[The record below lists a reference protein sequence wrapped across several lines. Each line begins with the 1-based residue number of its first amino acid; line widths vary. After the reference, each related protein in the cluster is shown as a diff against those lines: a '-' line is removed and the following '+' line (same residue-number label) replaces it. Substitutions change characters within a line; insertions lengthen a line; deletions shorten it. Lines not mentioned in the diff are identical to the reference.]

1 LFFPVLRYAK
11 VPTQVS
17 AIPRVSMGSIDSS
30 NRSLTPVARDY
41 FAYLGTNLPQ
51 QCASDEFYF
60 LPRAEAAREH
70 LGAIDDLRPEKID
83 DHLRYVETL
92 VQELSSLEG
101 PRSLEEEAD
110 RSLLEQSM
118 KGFIREFKHAEV
130 WRTDPTLYVKIPL
143 FATDRILSR
152 GDGAPDDR
160 TEEDFF
166 TVFGQIPSFLKQ
178 AMRNLSSPSEIGLR
192 VAYDMALDALQF
204 FNRDLEPFLLDVL
217 GAGQELLLR
226 YEKAV
231 AAWDQ
236 FRREL
241 ARLPTKGSFAI
252 GADGLREIFDL
263 SLGYQKSP
271 DEILDVA
278 QRAYDAV
285 ERKLNELAKKI
296 DNTKTWNRIIYE
308 GSPSTSSAPGLLRLF
323 EGEVER
329 LRDFLSS
336 KEVLTFPSKEV
347 LLVRETPLY
356 LKSLRATAS
365 YRAPLTGDTG
375 GPGIFY
381 ITPLQNDLEIISA
394 HCPYLSAHETYPGH
408 HLLDHHRVHHPNP
421 IRRQVESPLFY
432 EGWACY
438 SEQLLDELGYTNQ
451 PRQHL
456 IQLKR
461 QLWRTLRAVLDVK
474 LQTER
479 IGLMEAAREIEN
491 LGFSPERAQRQV
503 RRFALTPGYQSCYFI
518 GSHEILRLRDQYA
531 PQLGIK
537 IFHDTLLEGGQI
549 PFHLAE
555 RRLQERISG
564 ND

>member
-1 LFFPVLRYAK
+1 
-11 VPTQVS
+11 
-17 AIPRVSMGSIDSS
+17 MGSIDSS
-30 NRSLTPVARDY
+30 KRSLARVARDY
-41 FAYLGTNLPQ
+41 FAYIGTNLPQ

-70 LGAIDDLRPEKID
+70 PATIDDLSPGKID

-101 PRSLEEEAD
+101 PQGLEEEID

-118 KGFIREFKHAEV
+118 KGFVREFEDAEV
-130 WRTDPTLYVKIPL
+130 WRCDPTLYIKIPL

-152 GDGAPDDR
+152 GDGLPDDR
-160 TEEDFF
+160 TEEDLF

-178 AMRNLSSPSEIGLR
+178 AIRNLSSPSEIGLR
-192 VAYDMALDALQF
+192 VAHDMAVDALQF

-236 FRREL
+236 FRSEL
-241 ARLPTKGSFAI
+241 ARLPANGSFAI
-252 GADGLREIFDL
+252 GEDGLRKVFTLCL
-263 SLGYQKSP
+263 SYQKP
-271 DEILDVA
+271 TDEILELA
-278 QRAYDAV
+278 QRAYDAT
-285 ERKLNELAKKI
+285 ERKLKELAKKI
-296 DNTKTWNRIIYE
+296 DGTKTWSRIMYE
-308 GSPSTSSAPGLLRLF
+308 GLPSTSSAPGLLRLF
-323 EGEVER
+323 EREVER
-329 LRDFLSS
+329 LKDFLSS
-336 KEVLTFPSKEV
+336 KEVLTFPLREE
-347 LLVRETPLY
+347 LLVRETPSY

-365 YRAPLTGDTG
+365 YRAPLTGDSG

-381 ITPLQNDLEIISA
+381 ITPLENDLQIISA

-421 IRRQVESPLFY
+421 IRRQVESALFY

-451 PRQHL
+451 PRQQL

-461 QLWRTLRAVLDVK
+461 QLWRALRAVLDVK

-479 IGLMEAAREIEN
+479 IGLMEAARQIEN

-518 GSHEILRLRDQYA
+518 GSHEILRLRNRFA
-531 PQLGIK
+531 PRLGLK
-537 IFHDTLLEGGQI
+537 VFHDTLLEGGEI

-555 RRLQERISG
+555 RRLQETVDG
-564 ND
+564 KG